1 MKMVSLFSGIGGF
14 ELAGEAAGYEIA
26 VSCEINEFGRKV
38 LEYYWPNAY
47 HHDDVHTLT
56 KDVIY
61 EKAKIS
67 PADELILV
75 GGFPCQPYSHAG
87 KRLGK
92 NDTRHLW
99 PEMLRVIREIK
110 PKWIVGENV
119 AGIVSWSDGLV
130 FQEVHTDLEA
140 EGYSVQAVVLPASG
154 VGAPHRRDRVWFVAY
169 ANNVRTSTG
178 LGQVQGADG
187 EVSQWDYDAK
197 SGNAGQ
203 PAMADTNE
211 RAARP
216 PRAGVE
222 PKASGRHNNYEQES
236 GGKQAEQ
243 YFGHGDVYRHNAN
256 TIDTRLQGRQDDRS
270 TGRSGSQRNQQPPRL
285 LCTKWDD
292 FPTQSPIRKR
302 DDGLSS
308 QLVGITVSKHRN
320 ESIKAY
326 GNAIVP
332 QVALQIFKAI
342 NEYEN
347 QQ

>member
-1 MKMVSLFSGIGGF
+1 MVSLFSGIGGF

-67 PADELILV
+67 PTDELILV

-154 VGAPHRRDRVWFVAY
+154 VGAPHRRNRVWFVAY
-169 ANNVRTSTG
+169 AS
-178 LGQVQGADG
+178 G
-187 EVSQWDYDAK
+187 E
-197 SGNAGQ
+197 
-203 PAMADTNE
+203 PNE
-211 RAARP
+211 RRLEQ
-216 PRAGVE
+216 RSAG
-222 PKASGRHNNYEQES
+222 ES
-236 GGKQAEQ
+236 QQGQFGGSC
-243 YFGHGDVYRHNAN
+243 GGVGDGVVAN
-256 TIDTRLQGRQDDRS
+256 TNIGTNRSLADDRSNAANDNEQGQETRQPGRGSSDGNDANAVNTRLQGSQDDRS
-270 TGRSGSQRNQQPPRL
+270 TGGSGAQRNQQPPRL
-285 LCTKWDD
+285 FCTTWDE